1 MKAIRIRKKS
11 VLSYV
16 LTRRPMGGPR
26 GGLAS
31 ALSRLMS
38 GQNMRKPALQLT
50 VAKTVVFSGV
60 GLHSGDDCRV
70 ELHPAG
76 VDHGVVFCRT
86 DKAGPGNM
94 IAAVP
99 ENVVGADHGTTL
111 ANEAGVTVATI
122 EHLMAALALTGIDNV
137 RVDVT
142 GAEIPILDGSSAAF
156 VSAIADAGVQ
166 KLNAQRRPIVVEEA
180 QSFTDR
186 ERSITVEPYNG
197 RRVEIEIDFGDC
209 LIGRQTL
216 SLDLD
221 DPMDIARLSTART
234 FCRLHEV
241 EALRTAGLIRGG
253 ALSNGL
259 VVDGDKLLNPEP
271 LRDPAEFALHKA
283 LDLIGDFYLL
293 GGPLIGRVRAVRPG
307 HSLNTRVALALAS
320 AGEAAAQPARASA

>member
-1 MKAIRIRKKS
+1 
-11 VLSYV
+11 
-16 LTRRPMGGPR
+16 
-26 GGLAS
+26 
-31 ALSRLMS
+31 
-38 GQNMRKPALQLT
+38 
-50 VAKTVVFSGV
+50 
-60 GLHSGDDCRV
+60 
-70 ELHPAG
+70 
-76 VDHGVVFCRT
+76 
-86 DKAGPGNM
+86 M